1 MLVESI
7 TVALPPSPSSSP
19 PRCYTPTIT
28 PPPPATTTTTT
39 TTTTSTTTK
48 TTAHPTTDAA
58 ENNTPNPPSKHA
70 TPQSARREDDGSAAR
85 DVAPE
90 PKAPVDPLV
99 GGVSARLEPLGR
111 EPKIKE
117 QEQEEPASAPEAV
130 KDEKKAECSFKMA
143 PELMIS
149 VSQFVHQFYLQRYQ
163 EAQRRASLLRISD
176 LHVSVHYSARLLR
189 VAAVS
194 HKGLVDSL
202 RHGDKSAFASVY
214 NAVHEIRE
222 VCESAVR
229 RSILD
234 HDPLIG
240 TGAVQGRPHTF
251 LHRLS
256 AGSRADLLE
265 ILTLVRTDSQFLFEC
280 ISNLTSSQ
288 LSALVSPLHALEIS
302 SPSDARGRSQ
312 PSSSSSSFYK
322 RAATHSPAFKDYAF
336 SFERTDPLFAL
347 LFNVYSTTLDPDS
360 SEAQLRLDIWSS
372 TCAKL
377 ISHGGSGMYTFVGHL
392 LNIWSGLGEWKAK
405 AKFEMYLMD
414 VLQNGAFLLESN
426 SRHSDMDGDAFDP
439 MKTDVAEQF
448 FRTSVQALFEVL
460 DDSDGGF
467 PAGSL
472 EFGRAIIEKLG
483 VSDTCR
489 RFLGYIF
496 YQWFFGKFVHSAMCF
511 PEVCSLHI
519 RCLFLKATLS

>member
-1 MLVESI
+1 MLYPYDN
-7 TVALPPSPSSSP
+7 TF
-19 PRCYTPTIT
+19 
-28 PPPPATTTTTT
+28 TTTNNNN
-39 TTTTSTTTK
+39 K
-48 TTAHPTTDAA
+48 YNDKKTAHPAATDAA
-58 ENNTPNPPSKHA
+58 ENDTPDPPSEHA

-99 GGVSARLEPLGR
+99 AGVSARLEPLGL
-111 EPKIKE
+111 EPKTKD
-117 QEQEEPASAPEAV
+117 QEQKQPESAPEAV
-130 KDEKKAECSFKMA
+130 KDEKKAECASKMA
-143 PELMIS
+143 PEPMIS
-149 VSQFVHQFYLQRYQ
+149 VSQFAHQFYLQRYQ
-163 EAQRRASLLRISD
+163 ESQRRASLLRISD

-234 HDPLIG
+234 HDPLVG
-240 TGAVQGRPHTF
+240 TGSVKGRPHTF
-251 LHRLS
+251 LQRLS
-256 AGSRADLLE
+256 ARSRAELLE

-280 ISNLTSSQ
+280 INNLTSSQ
-288 LSALVSPLHALEIS
+288 LSALVNPVHSLEIS
-302 SPSDARGRSQ
+302 SPPDSRGRSQ

-322 RAATHSPAFKDYAF
+322 RGATHSPAFKDYAF

-360 SEAQLRLDIWSS
+360 SEVQLRLDVWSS

-414 VLQNGAFLLESN
+414 ILQNGAFLLESN

-511 PEVCSLHI
+511 PEVCSP
-519 RCLFLKATLS
+519 RVQCLFLKLPCPDIFY